1 MARRAR
7 RSRQRWEASEGKES
21 LPLARGSSLRVSDTS
36 SGSNCT
42 GVGFG
47 FFLLYNRGI
56 PATSSTSIDEMQV
69 NREVA
74 KKPVF
79 IAAGLTV
86 LFGAIGGTLSQLLP
100 LSFLLEEATVAVGV
114 VLGFFTSATFFKVQ
128 DEDGAWY

>member
-1 MARRAR
+1 MRDAAHARPPDRPRACRAR
-7 RSRQRWEASEGKES
+7 PRPPEPRTHAFATCG
-21 LPLARGSSLRVSDTS
+21 
-36 SGSNCT
+36 
-42 GVGFG
+42 GVLCACAGFGFG

-56 PATSSTSIDEMQV
+56 PATSSTSIDEAQV

-128 DEDGAWY
+128 DEY

>member
-1 MARRAR
+1 MRNGCATPRTPDRPTDRAPAARA
-7 RSRQRWEASEGKES
+7 
-21 LPLARGSSLRVSDTS
+21 LARPSRTRTPLQPAAASCACAGF
-36 SGSNCT
+36 
-42 GVGFG
+42 GFG

-56 PATSSTSIDEMQV
+56 PATSSTSIDEAQV

-100 LSFLLEEATVAVGV
+100 LSFLLEEATVAAGV

-128 DEDGAWY
+128 DEY

>member
-1 MARRAR
+1 LQPAA
-7 RSRQRWEASEGKES
+7 ASCACAGF
-21 LPLARGSSLRVSDTS
+21 
-36 SGSNCT
+36 
-42 GVGFG
+42 GFG

-128 DEDGAWY
+128 DEY

>member
-1 MARRAR
+1 MSCACA
-7 RSRQRWEASEGKES
+7 GF
-21 LPLARGSSLRVSDTS
+21 
-36 SGSNCT
+36 
-42 GVGFG
+42 GFG

-86 LFGAIGGTLSQLLP
+86 FMGALGGTLAQILP

-128 DEDGAWY
+128 EDEF

>member
-1 MARRAR
+1 M
-7 RSRQRWEASEGKES
+7 SQ
-21 LPLARGSSLRVSDTS
+21 RGSVHSGFSDSAIGRPSRTHTFATAAVSCACA
-36 SGSNCT
+36 GF
-42 GVGFG
+42 GFG

-128 DEDGAWY
+128 DEY

>member
-1 MARRAR
+1 MLTF
-7 RSRQRWEASEGKES
+7 QLS
-21 LPLARGSSLRVSDTS
+21 LLLT
-36 SGSNCT
+36 NTFLLYCFQLFLFC
-42 GVGFG
+42 FG

-69 NREVA
+69 NRDVA

-79 IAAGLTV
+79 IAAGLTI
-86 LFGAIGGTLSQLLP
+86 LFGAIGGTISQLLP

-128 DEDGAWY
+128 DEY